1 MPPILFFS
9 LVFADK
15 RVTQSAKPID
25 LHPSAK
31 IRFLIS
37 INYAKSDCEQSAKGR
52 GFTCPKTRLT
62 RAIKTK

>member
-37 INYAKSDCEQSAKGR
+37 INMQKAIASR
-52 GFTCPKTRLT
+52 VR
-62 RAIKTK
+62 RAGGSPARRHV